1 MPILD
6 LYDGPVVQI
15 EGGELIVLMAADSE
29 RGLSAYWQRPIRAD
43 IATELIDGDILQL
56 YRNMARLCRM
66 MPNAPY
72 AELEV
77 RNRHDRVIRRH
88 CVDRELILC
97 ELDRR
102 AAREQAGSEQE
113 GIEYAMEPE
122 ALVFLGDPP
131 IDERLLT
138 LPPSAWS
145 RLEASMHGR
154 RRSTSL
160 DGRAHLVE
168 ALGEEA
174 IEGLMA
180 CVVECWPSTEQA
192 RRVIQILRP
201 RALFERSL
209 EKLLGDIPDDEAGGW
224 MDVFLASVTSH
235 RDEADLEAAFARARP
250 EVRWRLARGFV
261 ALIRD
266 RWSDKEEEARLR
278 AIMAAAQDAAVD
290 EVVLNEIGDFIPER
304 D

>member
-1 MPILD
+1 
-6 LYDGPVVQI
+6 
-15 EGGELIVLMAADSE
+15 
-29 RGLSAYWQRPIRAD
+29 
-43 IATELIDGDILQL
+43 LQL

-102 AAREQAGSEQE
+102 AAREEAGSEQE

-131 IDERLLT
+131 IDETLLT

-174 IEGLMA
+174 IEGLMTLVLQA
-180 CVVECWPSTEQA
+180 GFAEQA
-192 RRVIQILRP
+192 RGVLQVLRP
-201 RALFERSL
+201 RVLFERSL
-209 EKLLGDIPDDEAGGW
+209 EKLLDDIPDDELSGW
-224 MDVFLASVTSH
+224 LDVFLASVTRR
-235 RDEADLEAAFARARP
+235 RDEADLEAAFAQARP

-261 ALIRD
+261 ALIQD
-266 RWSDKEEEARLR
+266 QWMGKEDEARLR
-278 AIMAAAQDAAVD
+278 RIMADVHDAHVD
-290 EVVLNEIGDFIPER
+290 EVVMSAIGDFIPER

>member
-15 EGGELIVLMAADSE
+15 EGGELIVLMAADLE
-29 RGLSAYWQRPIRAD
+29 RGLRAYWQRPIRAD

-102 AAREQAGSEQE
+102 AAREEAGSEQE

-174 IEGLMA
+174 IEGLMTLVLQA
-180 CVVECWPSTEQA
+180 GFAEQA
-192 RRVIQILRP
+192 RGVLQVLRP
-201 RALFERSL
+201 RVLFERSL
-209 EKLLGDIPDDEAGGW
+209 EKLLDDIPDDELSGW
-224 MDVFLASVTSH
+224 LDVFLASVTRR
-235 RDEADLEAAFARARP
+235 RDEADLEAAFAQARP

-261 ALIRD
+261 ALIQD
-266 RWSDKEEEARLR
+266 QWMGKEDEARLR
-278 AIMAAAQDAAVD
+278 RIMADVHDAHVD
-290 EVVLNEIGDFIPER
+290 EVVMSAIGDFIPER

>member
-6 LYDGPVVQI
+6 YYDGPVVQV
-15 EGGELIVLMAADSE
+15 EGGELIVLMAADLE
-29 RGLSAYWQRPIRAD
+29 RGLRAYWQRPLRAD
-43 IATELIDGDILQL
+43 VASELVDGAIVQL
-56 YRNMARLCRM
+56 YRNMARLCRA
-66 MPNAPY
+66 MPNAPC

-88 CVDRELILC
+88 CVDRELILR

-102 AAREQAGSEQE
+102 AALEQAGSEQA

-131 IDERLLT
+131 IDETLLT

-145 RLEASMHGR
+145 RLEASMHGS

-180 CVVECWPSTEQA
+180 CVVERWPSAEQA
-192 RRVIQILRP
+192 RRVLQILRP
-201 RALFERSL
+201 RVLFERSL
-209 EKLLGDIPDDEAGGW
+209 EKLLGDIPDDELSGW
-224 MDVFLASVTSH
+224 MDVFLASVTSR

-250 EVRWRLARGFV
+250 EVRWKLARGFV

-266 RWSDKEEEARLR
+266 RWNKEEEARLR
-278 AIMAAAQDAAVD
+278 AIMAAAQDASVD

>member
-6 LYDGPVVQI
+6 FYDGPVVQI
-15 EGGELIVLMAADSE
+15 EGGELIVLMAADLE
-29 RGLSAYWQRPIRAD
+29 RGLRAYWQRPIRAD
-43 IATELIDGDILQL
+43 VATELIDGDILQL

-174 IEGLMA
+174 IEGLMTLVLQA
-180 CVVECWPSTEQA
+180 GFAEQA
-192 RRVIQILRP
+192 RGVLQVLRP
-201 RALFERSL
+201 RVLFERSL
-209 EKLLGDIPDDEAGGW
+209 EKLLDDIPDDELSGW
-224 MDVFLASVTSH
+224 LDVFLASVTRR
-235 RDEADLEAAFARARP
+235 RDEADLEAAFAQARP

-261 ALIRD
+261 ALIQD
-266 RWSDKEEEARLR
+266 QWMGKEDEARLR
-278 AIMAAAQDAAVD
+278 RIMADVHDAHVD
-290 EVVLNEIGDFIPER
+290 EVVMSAIGDFIPER